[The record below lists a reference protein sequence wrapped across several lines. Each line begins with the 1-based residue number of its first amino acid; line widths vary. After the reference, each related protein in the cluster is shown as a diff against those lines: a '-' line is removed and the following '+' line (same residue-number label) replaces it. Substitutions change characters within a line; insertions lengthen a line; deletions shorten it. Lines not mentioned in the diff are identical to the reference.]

1 MINYLKFGFPLSMKC
16 NGLYNLEVVN
26 HSSAEAYPEAVQ
38 RYLDKEVE
46 LGAMLGPYN
55 EITYHLFHC
64 SPLLTRPK
72 DNNERRV
79 ILDLSFPRGNS
90 LNDQVSKN
98 LFDGTE
104 FQLKLPLVDHI
115 VNDINNTENRI
126 YCSR

>member
-1 MINYLKFGFPLSMKC
+1 MLPLC
-16 NGLYNLEVVN
+16 HRG
-26 HSSAEAYPEAVQ
+26 P
-38 RYLDKEVE
+38 
-46 LGAMLGPYN
+46 PYN

-79 ILDLSFPRGNS
+79 ILDLSFPKGNL

-104 FQLKLPLVDHI
+104 FQLKLPLVDHCGLAGNI
-115 VNDINNTENRI
+115 LV
-126 YCSR
+126 